1 MSTNLAMLREL
12 SDKRKTQQ
20 QQFLTVLLDG
30 KDADIDTLI
39 TDLVYIA
46 KNAERPTPTWDMV
59 DDYKTKLAATKL
71 LLELRWDYTPSKQ
84 SMNVNLGFASLF
96 YWNKKDNND
105 WETVI
110 QAW

>member
-1 MSTNLAMLREL
+1 MSTDLSMLREL

-20 QQFLTVLLDG
+20 QQFLTVLLDE
-30 KDADIDTLI
+30 KNADIDTLV
-39 TDLVYIA
+39 TDLVDIA
-46 KNAERPTPTWDMV
+46 KNAVRPTPTWDMV
-59 DDYKTKLAATKL
+59 EDYKTRLTATKL

-105 WETVI
+105 WETII
-110 QAW
+110 QAG